1 MRLSIDFYRQEN
13 VQDVASQLLGKALFT
28 SIGGEITGGMI
39 VETEA
44 YNGISDKAS
53 HAYGGRMTER
63 NRVMYSEGG
72 ICYVY
77 LCYGIHYLLNVVTG
91 PMGVP
96 QAVLIRGI
104 EPIAGVD
111 IMLKR
116 RNLSRL
122 QARVS
127 AGPGVLAQAM
137 GITSMFNGKDL
148 KGNEIWIE
156 DRGVSFVQSE
166 IAVTTRIGVDYAKED
181 ALLPWRY
188 YIKGN
193 DFVSRK

>member
-1 MRLSIDFYRQEN
+1 M
-13 VQDVASQLLGKALFT
+13 QLLGKVLFT
-28 SIGGEITGGMI
+28 KVGDEITGGMI

-44 YNGISDKAS
+44 YNGITDKAS
-53 HAYGGRMTER
+53 HAYGGRITER
-63 NRVMYSEGG
+63 TRVMYSEGG

-91 PMGVP
+91 LMGVP
-96 QAVLIRGI
+96 QAVLIRGV
-104 EPIAGVD
+104 EPITGVD

-116 RNLSRL
+116 RNMSHL
-122 QARVS
+122 QMRVS

-137 GITSMFNGKDL
+137 GITRVFNGKDL

-156 DRGVSFVQSE
+156 DQGRSFMQSE

-193 DFVSRK
+193 HFVSRR